1 MLRKSANC
9 VSVINPGVCECVC
22 GGGEAG
28 NNPPCVSSQAL
39 SASSHRYTAAAAAV
53 ADASGRK
60 KPWSASPTDRERQ
73 RGRERERERRA
84 RRQGLVSVSGR
95 WSLGQ
100 QGGIEVSR
108 GVVVKLG
115 YDMK

>member
-39 SASSHRYTAAAAAV
+39 SASSHRYTAAAAAA

-73 RGRERERERRA
+73 RGRQRERETCTTAGSGVCQRPVEPGTAGGDRSESGGS
-84 RRQGLVSVSGR
+84 RQTRL
-95 WSLGQ
+95 
-100 QGGIEVSR
+100 
-108 GVVVKLG
+108 
-115 YDMK
+115 